1 MAEND
6 SFSEFFSMVCKKF
19 DAVPVSKGLE
29 SFRIRAVVDEQEAEP
44 ETLDQVRDL
53 LGECQRCKLCSGRK
67 TLVFGSGPQAPSL
80 MVVGEGPGEHEDL
93 LGEPFVGLAG
103 EMLDR
108 MLKNVLGLERS
119 QVYVTNVVKCRT
131 SKDNRDPEPDEISSC
146 LPFLEMQKKV
156 LRPSFVL
163 LLGRVAIESVLG
175 VEGGVKANRG
185 KWFQWDGVP
194 AIATFHPAYLL
205 RNEQDKR
212 KTLEDLRML
221 EAMMNA
227 QSREG
232 G

>member
-6 SFSEFFSMVCKKF
+6 SFREFFSMVCRKF
-19 DAVPVSKGLE
+19 DAVPVNRGLE
-29 SFRIRAVVDEQEAEP
+29 SFRIRTIVDEQVVEP
-44 ETLDQVRDL
+44 ETLEEVREL
-53 LGECQRCKLCSGRK
+53 LGDCQRCKLCSGRK
-67 TLVFGSGPQAPSL
+67 NLVFGSGPQAPSL
-80 MVVGEGPGEHEDL
+80 MVVGEGPGEHEDR

-108 MLKNVLGLERS
+108 MLKNVLGLDRG

-131 SKDNRDPEPDEISSC
+131 SQDNRDPEPDEISAC

-156 LRPSFVL
+156 LHPSFVL

-175 VEGGVKANRG
+175 IDGGVKANRG
-185 KWFQWDGVP
+185 KWFHWGDVP
-194 AIATFHPAYLL
+194 TIATFHPAYLL

>member
-6 SFSEFFSMVCKKF
+6 SFREFFSMVCRKF
-19 DAVPVSKGLE
+19 DAVPVNRGLE
-29 SFRIRAVVDEQEAEP
+29 SFRIRTIVDEQVVEP
-44 ETLDQVRDL
+44 ETLEEVREL
-53 LGECQRCKLCSGRK
+53 LGDCQRCKLCSGRK
-67 TLVFGSGPQAPSL
+67 NLVFGSGPQTPSL
-80 MVVGEGPGEHEDL
+80 MVVGEGPGEHEDR

-108 MLKNVLGLERS
+108 MLKNVLGLDRG

-131 SKDNRDPEPDEISSC
+131 SQDNRDPEPDEVSAC

-175 VEGGVKANRG
+175 IDGGVKANRG
-185 KWFQWDGVP
+185 KWFHWGDVP
-194 AIATFHPAYLL
+194 TIATFHPAYLL